1 MKTEKQ
7 LIEEGV
13 ITTLIIRRLNK
24 FIDEFF
30 EFDYLEGRLEAKA
43 LQISRRGRLVE
54 LELMYEEHQLLVLAE
69 KLFVFCRCF
78 RLVRHNRNDG
88 GKFVDGNLPYVQVGD
103 NFARAQPQ
111 CGLI

>member
-13 ITTLIIRRLNK
+13 ITALIIRRLNK

-54 LELMYEEHQLLVLAE
+54 LELMYEEHLKRAAVSDADDDFLQERFDRACNMV
-69 KLFVFCRCF
+69 KRVVQSYHLFM
-78 RLVRHNRNDG
+78 
-88 GKFVDGNLPYVQVGD
+88 
-103 NFARAQPQ
+103 
-111 CGLI
+111 